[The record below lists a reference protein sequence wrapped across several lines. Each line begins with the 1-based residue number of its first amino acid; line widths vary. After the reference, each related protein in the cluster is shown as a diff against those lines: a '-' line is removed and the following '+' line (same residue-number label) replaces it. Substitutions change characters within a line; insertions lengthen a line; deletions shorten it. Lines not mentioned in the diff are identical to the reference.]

1 LGREASS
8 GLDPARDRGKKPG
21 MNALT
26 VGDQAPWFNARALD
40 GNPNYAFDS
49 VAGRVVL
56 LLLGG
61 SMAWPAPAEA
71 LRVIHEHRA
80 LFDDH
85 TACFFGV
92 STDPQDAAQGRI
104 AQQLPGIRWF
114 LDHDR
119 AISTLYGAAAD
130 EGDGRLRYAPS
141 FLLLDHRLRV
151 AGRFAIDDAQGAV
164 AATARL
170 AALGC
175 EVPQAPVLVVPR
187 VFEPE
192 VCRYLIHLYEQGGGT
207 ESGFMQERDGRTV
220 PVVDHGFKRR
230 SDYTIENPKLQNA
243 LRVRLAS
250 RVLPEIAR
258 AFQYEVT
265 RVERWLVA
273 CYDGD
278 KGGGFFNAHRDNTT
292 RGTAHRRFACTI
304 NLNADEFEGGEL
316 RFLEYGPR
324 SYRAPTGGA
333 VVFSCSLLH
342 EAMPVTKGR
351 RYAFLPFFYDDAG
364 AALRERNLQYLHA
377 GNAA

>member
-1 LGREASS
+1 
-8 GLDPARDRGKKPG
+8 
-21 MNALT
+21 MNALS
-26 VGDQAPWFNARALD
+26 VGDQAPWFHGSALNGNA
-40 GNPNYAFDS
+40 NYAFDS
-49 VAGRVVL
+49 VAGRAVL

-61 SMAWPAPAEA
+61 SMAWPATAQA
-71 LRVIHEHRA
+71 LLAIRKHRD

-92 STDPQDAAQGRI
+92 STDPEDVSQGRI
-104 AQQLPGIRWF
+104 EQQLPGIRWF

-119 AISTLYGAAAD
+119 RISTLYGGASD
-130 EGDGRLRYAPS
+130 EGNGRVRYAPS

-151 AGRFAIDDAQGAV
+151 AARFPVEDAEAAI

-175 EVPQAPVLVVPR
+175 EVQAAPVLVVPR

-192 VCRYLIHLYEQGGGT
+192 VCRYLIDLYERNGGS
-207 ESGFMQERDGRTV
+207 ESGFMQDRGGMTV

-230 SDYTIENPKLQNA
+230 SDYAIEDSNLQNA
-243 LRVRLAS
+243 LKARLSS
-250 RVLPEIAR
+250 RLLPEIAR
-258 AFQYEVT
+258 AFNYEVT

-304 NLNADEFEGGEL
+304 NLNAEEFEGGEL
-316 RFLEYGPR
+316 RFPEYGPR

-342 EAMPVTKGR
+342 EAMPVTKGS

-364 AALRERNLQYLHA
+364 AALREENRQYLQGRDA
-377 GNAA
+377 